1 MFLLYIDFFTNK
13 LYMQT
18 GSGMNLQLVMMI

>member
-18 GSGMNLQLVMMI
+18 GSEMNLQLVMMI